1 MASTFSKSELIR
13 QNKVSE
19 ILIRL
24 VSYKAKNFNDFL
36 HFFLDDI
43 IKQTGSSKGYI
54 FTLSEKIQSFELT
67 EIIVQ
72 SEFKRFVN
80 KPVKVYELSK
90 AGPWV
95 QAFEQKKLFFL
106 NNESKLFP
114 VDENKGLYEVAAR
127 FCSFP
132 VTTVNRLNT
141 LLVVTDKE
149 TEYDNDDIESLEL
162 LIGPV
167 SNIAENFGRLEDL
180 TISKEK
186 AERNEQRKI
195 SYLTNISHEIRTPV
209 NAIAGFSQLLK
220 EDNQSPENK
229 QKFLDVIMESS
240 NDLVALI
247 NNVAEISNIDS
258 GLTKIC
264 EEEVLLSDVFNELIE
279 QFKDEAFRK
288 NLGFHPEIGIS
299 GNDMKILAD
308 RTRLLQIL
316 SALLSNSFKFT
327 FTGKIVFGCKLRNGF
342 LEFFVSDSGIGIPKE
357 DMDKVFDHFF
367 QTGDSI
373 LKSFKGTGLG
383 LTISKALAEK
393 MGGEIW
399 CDSVEGK
406 GSVFHFTIPH
416 KRVGKTSVSVLP
428 SVNEG
433 SKQMRRKKTILVA
446 EDDNVNFMLIQNFLS
461 TLDIVLLRAIN
472 GKEAVD
478 ICYSNNVDL
487 VLMDIKM
494 PVMDGLTAFLII
506 RESNPH
512 QIIIA
517 QTAYANDRETFLEKG
532 FNDFIAKPF
541 GKTQFINL
549 VNSYLI

>member
-1 MASTFSKSELIR
+1 MNTSSKSELIR

-24 VSYKAKNFNDFL
+24 VSYNAKNLDDFL
-36 HFFLDDI
+36 HLFLDDI
-43 IKQTGSSKGYI
+43 VKQTGSSKGFI

-67 EIIVQ
+67 EMIAQ
-72 SEFKRFVN
+72 SESKRFVN
-80 KPVKVYELSK
+80 DPVRVYELSK
-90 AGPWV
+90 AGPWI

-114 VDENKGLYEVAAR
+114 LAENKRSYEVAGR

-132 VTTVNRLNT
+132 VLTDNRLKT
-141 LLVVTDKE
+141 LLVITDKE
-149 TEYDNDDIESLEL
+149 TDYDTDDIEFLEL

-167 SNIAENFGRLEDL
+167 SNMAENFRRLEDL
-180 TISKEK
+180 TKLKEN

-195 SYLTNISHEIRTPV
+195 SYLENISHEIRTPV

-220 EDNQSPENK
+220 EDNQSPENRK
-229 QKFLDVIMESS
+229 KFLDVILESS
-240 NDLVALI
+240 NDLVGLI
-247 NNVAEISNIDS
+247 NNVAEISNIES
-258 GLTKIC
+258 GLTKIA
-264 EEEVLLSDVFNELIE
+264 EEEVNLSDIFDELTE

-288 NLGFHPEIGIS
+288 NLEFQHEIGLS
-299 GNDMKILAD
+299 GNDIKILAD
-308 RTRLLQIL
+308 RTRLLQML

-327 FTGKIVFGCKLRNGF
+327 FTGKIVFGCNLRNGF

-373 LKSFKGTGLG
+373 LKSFKGAGLG

-393 MGGEIW
+393 MGGKIW
-399 CDSVEGK
+399 CDSIEGR
-406 GSVFHFTIPH
+406 GSVFHISIPH
-416 KRVGKTSVSVLP
+416 KQVTSPSVFVLP
-428 SVNEG
+428 SVHE
-433 SKQMRRKKTILVA
+433 SSMHMRRKKTILVA

-461 TLDIVLLRAIN
+461 KLDIMLLRAVN
-472 GKEAVD
+472 GKEAVE
-478 ICYSNNVDL
+478 ICLSNNIDL

-494 PVMDGLTAFLII
+494 PVMDGYTAIRII
-506 RESNPH
+506 RESNPD

-517 QTAYANDRETFLEKG
+517 QTAYTNDRETALDKG
-532 FNDFIAKPF
+532 CNDFIAKPF